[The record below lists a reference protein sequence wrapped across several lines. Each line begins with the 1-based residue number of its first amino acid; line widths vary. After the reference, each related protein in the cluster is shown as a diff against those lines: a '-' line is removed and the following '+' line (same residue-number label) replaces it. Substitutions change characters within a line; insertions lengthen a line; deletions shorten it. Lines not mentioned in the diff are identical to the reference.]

1 MRRLKVS
8 GRDAVHHVMTRTVN
22 GESLFKDRKK
32 KTLQKVI
39 RQVSDFCGVDVLTYC
54 IMSNH
59 FHGYHG
65 LLRVPDGGAAS
76 DPELMRL
83 YKVLYPQFT
92 KYLQASADTMVA
104 QLKAVGEDAE
114 AICHK
119 LLVRMFDVSEFMK
132 AVKNH
137 PHRNSYHVIFFG
149 ALGAQLAFLFN
160 FLKNRN
166 ARNTNDSFFVPFK
179 IQPANIG
186 LYYF

>member
-1 MRRLKVS
+1 MRMRRLKVS
-8 GRDAVHHVMTRTVN
+8 GRDAVHHVRSRTVY

-119 LLVRMFDVSEFMK
+119 LLVRMK
-132 AVKNH
+132 AVKHH

>member
-1 MRRLKVS
+1 MKVS
-8 GRDAVHHVMTRTVN
+8 GCDAVYHCMTCAVN
-22 GESLFKDRKK
+22 GELLFQDREQEILRKMN
-32 KTLQKVI
+32 
-39 RQVSDFCGVDVLTYC
+39 RQVSDFCGADVLTYC

-65 LLRVPDGGAAS
+65 LLRVPDGGAVS
-76 DPELMRL
+76 DPELMRRD
-83 YKVLYPQFT
+83 KVLYPQFT

-119 LLVRMFDVSEFMK
+119 LLVRMSDVSEFMK
-132 AVKNH
+132 AVKHH